1 MHSKRRYKIC
11 IFSVILGQTEEF
23 RNYKPGL
30 LHYFPENFG
39 CNSTFYESKTFSDSS
54 LQRIL
59 SPKILGFFFLQKK
72 ELNLRREMKKI

>member
-30 LHYFPENFG
+30 LGLLHYFPENFR

-54 LQRIL
+54 LQRIFESENFRFL
-59 SPKILGFFFLQKK
+59 FFTKK
-72 ELNLRREMKKI
+72 A